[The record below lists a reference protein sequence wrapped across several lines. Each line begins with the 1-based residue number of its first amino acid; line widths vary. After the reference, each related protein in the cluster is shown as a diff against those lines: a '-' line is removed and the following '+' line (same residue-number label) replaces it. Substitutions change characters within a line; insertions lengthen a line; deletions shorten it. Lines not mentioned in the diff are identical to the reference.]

1 MILQSISN
9 WIWGRRLAKCRASGH
24 KLTIC
29 RDQER
34 SVSQLCSPS
43 QFQMLR
49 TQLAEHAG
57 RCANASPCSQ
67 MITSQLVLPFLALA
81 SLFCNQTP
89 YSYAAFPCSACLSP
103 PPFHM
108 ATAGPGAVALL
119 LQVWIGQSRGRRGM
133 SSLKPWSRAYQ
144 QLGTH
149 TIGLEGSGGAAG
161 HVPHH
166 SCKHPALN
174 SSRDLF
180 ISISSLG
187 LPSLCAYLKNKYLL
201 YSAAHC
207 WVLVFPA

>member
-81 SLFCNQTP
+81 SLFCNQTS

-103 PPFHM
+103 PP
-108 ATAGPGAVALL
+108 
-119 LQVWIGQSRGRRGM
+119 
-133 SSLKPWSRAYQ
+133 SLPHGHRWSRCCGSPPAGMDWAEQRREGDEQPEAIESCLSAVGHSHDRPWGEWRSSWACSPSQLQASGPEFQ
-144 QLGTH
+144 QRL
-149 TIGLEGSGGAAG
+149 IYF
-161 HVPHH
+161 
-166 SCKHPALN
+166 N
-174 SSRDLF
+174 
-180 ISISSLG
+180 
-187 LPSLCAYLKNKYLL
+187 
-201 YSAAHC
+201 
-207 WVLVFPA
+207 